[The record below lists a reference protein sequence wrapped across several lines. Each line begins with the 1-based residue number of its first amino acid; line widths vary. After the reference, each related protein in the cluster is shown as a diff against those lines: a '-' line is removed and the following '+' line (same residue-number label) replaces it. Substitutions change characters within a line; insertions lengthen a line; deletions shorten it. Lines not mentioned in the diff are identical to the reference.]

1 MFPTIHG
8 TPAWQRTWDAHAFLS
23 VSLMR
28 VALMEGCHIHS
39 FVNARVKRATK
50 AQKGEREK

>member
-1 MFPTIHG
+1 MFPTIHS
-8 TPAWQRTWDAHAFLS
+8 TPAWQRTWHVQAFLS

-28 VALMEGCHIHS
+28 VALMEGRHIHS

-50 AQKGEREK
+50 AQKGERKK